1 MGYKQTMSSG
11 TADRRLHAFFAGRV
25 QGVGFRYSVCRIAEN
40 YSVTGFVRNLS
51 NGDVEIV
58 AEGPEVKL
66 NGFLFDIRNSRLKEF
81 IFQEK
86 TEWMPVTGEFEGF
99 KVRY

>member
-1 MGYKQTMSSG
+1 M
-11 TADRRLHAFFAGRV
+11 LFLAGRV

-51 NGDVEIV
+51 NGDVEIM

-66 NGFLFDIRNSRLKEF
+66 NGFLFDIRNSRLKRIYF
-81 IFQEK
+81 SGKNRMDAGHRRI
-86 TEWMPVTGEFEGF
+86 
-99 KVRY
+99 